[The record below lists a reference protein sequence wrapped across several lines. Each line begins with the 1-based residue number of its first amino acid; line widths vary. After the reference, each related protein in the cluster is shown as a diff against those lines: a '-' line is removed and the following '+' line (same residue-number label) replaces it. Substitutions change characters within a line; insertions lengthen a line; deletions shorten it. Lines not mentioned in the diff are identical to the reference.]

1 MYTEYNYKYMCIKEI
16 LKTNM
21 VSLLYSY
28 KSTIK
33 ILLYNYKYMSIVE
46 ILKTNIISLNEFRSR
61 I

>member
-1 MYTEYNYKYMCIKEI
+1 MYTEYNYKYKCIIEI

-28 KSTIK
+28 TIC
-33 ILLYNYKYMSIVE
+33 IL
-46 ILKTNIISLNEFRSR
+46 NIITS

>member
-1 MYTEYNYKYMCIKEI
+1 MCIIEI

-28 KSTIK
+28 TSMYTE
-33 ILLYNYKYMSIVE
+33 YNYKYMSIVE
-46 ILKTNIISLNEFRSR
+46 ILKTNLISLNEFRSR